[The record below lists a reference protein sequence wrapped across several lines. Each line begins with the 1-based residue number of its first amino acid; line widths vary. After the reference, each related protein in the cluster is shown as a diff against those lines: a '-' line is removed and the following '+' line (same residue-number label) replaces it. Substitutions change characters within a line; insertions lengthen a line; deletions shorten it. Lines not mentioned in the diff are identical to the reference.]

1 MNKTI
6 IFQGGTL
13 IVFGAN
19 EQEAFP
25 VPFRWIKGRWRCEA
39 YHYGSILPWLRE
51 AGIHNHVPRWKRLR
65 LTLHETREPHD
76 YQLAALD
83 AWQQA
88 RKRGSIILPTGAGK
102 TFVAIHAIS
111 QVNASTLVIVPTI
124 ALIHQWYARLV
135 NAFHTEIGVYYSG
148 EKRILPI
155 TITTYHSAGDLIS
168 EYGNTFRML
177 LCDEIHH
184 LPAKA
189 WGEAALMAP
198 SPFRLGLTAT
208 YPEEQEQ
215 TNGRWRVDELLG
227 PIVYKQGIES
237 LIGQQ
242 LAEYRTQRIHVDLTE
257 EERRHY
263 DADHAIYMGFV
274 HSRRLRQSHGAG
286 WHQELM
292 RLSTFDPQ
300 ARQAVLAQQRLLD
313 IIWSCEGKLATLDAL
328 LREHDGERILVFT
341 ESNKVAY
348 SIARQWLIPVISH
361 ETGVAERKQ
370 LLDAFQTGEYRVV
383 VTSKVLN
390 EGVDVPEAKVAI
402 VLGGGSSKREYIQRL
417 GRILRKQ
424 EQREA
429 LLYEVLVRDTIEE
442 VKVQRRHVPREQL

>member
-13 IVFGAN
+13 VVFGAN

-25 VPFRWIKGRWRCEA
+25 APFQWIKGRWRCEA
-39 YHYGSILPWLRE
+39 YHYSSLLPWLRQ

-88 RKRGSIILPTGAGK
+88 KRRGSIILPTGAGK

-111 QVNASTLVIVPTI
+111 QVNASTVVIVPTI
-124 ALIHQWYARLV
+124 ALVHQWYARLV
-135 NAFHTEIGVYYSG
+135 NAFHIEIGVYYSG
-148 EKRILPI
+148 EKRVLPI
-155 TITTYHSAGDLIS
+155 TITTYHSAGDLIA
-168 EYGNTFRML
+168 EYGNNFRML

-184 LPAKA
+184 LPARA
-189 WGEAALMAP
+189 WGEATLMAP

-215 TNGRWRVDELLG
+215 TNGRWRVEDLLG

-237 LIGQQ
+237 LVGQQ
-242 LAEYRTQRIHVDLTE
+242 LAEYRTQRIRVDLTE

-274 HSRRLRQSHGAG
+274 RSRQLWRSHGAG

-313 IIWSCEGKLATLDAL
+313 IIWSCEGKFATLDAL

-348 SIARQWLIPVISH
+348 TIARQWLVPVISH
-361 ETGVAERKQ
+361 ETGVAERKH
-370 LLDAFQTGEYRVV
+370 LLDAFQAGAYRVI

-429 LLYEVLVRDTIEE
+429 LLYEVLVRKTIEE
-442 VKVQRRHVPREQL
+442 GKVQRRHVPREHL